1 MGERNLAQHR
11 SGWQWSASSHLGLE
25 PYLCADRLGR
35 PGTAASGTPA
45 EWHRKRTATMFLMVG
60 SKEGVGPPGVD
71 HQDGG

>member
-1 MGERNLAQHR
+1 MGERNLAQRR
-11 SGWQWSASSHLGLE
+11 SGWQWPAYSYLGFKPELR
-25 PYLCADRLGR
+25 ADRLGR

-45 EWHRKRTATMFLMVG
+45 EWHRKRAATIFLMVG